1 MSILIKSL
9 IQTAVF
15 MICARA
21 MVQLRPKGDYEKY
34 LKLLVSLM
42 ILSQITFALTGLW
55 KGGGEQEKQLEAL
68 EQQLSESLSKAGSLT
83 GEAQRKVEELTMGQI
98 REALAQEEKKKQE
111 EEKSEGQNTESEQ
124 GDAKTQ
130 GAAQKQEG
138 QEMTAN
144 KEKAEEQNLE
154 EKQLPEVQMAE
165 EQAAKQEEI
174 PLQKQSQTEQQSK
187 NKEKQTRIT
196 IKIEPIK
203 VGEEP

>member
-1 MSILIKSL
+1 VSILIKSL

-68 EQQLSESLSKAGSLT
+68 EQQLSESLSKADSLT

-98 REALAQEEKKKQE
+98 REALAQEEKKK
-111 EEKSEGQNTESEQ
+111 
-124 GDAKTQ
+124 
-130 GAAQKQEG
+130 
-138 QEMTAN
+138 
-144 KEKAEEQNLE
+144 
-154 EKQLPEVQMAE
+154 
-165 EQAAKQEEI
+165 QAAKQEEI

>member
-98 REALAQEEKKKQE
+98 REALAQEEKKKQ
-111 EEKSEGQNTESEQ
+111 
-124 GDAKTQ
+124 
-130 GAAQKQEG
+130 
-138 QEMTAN
+138 
-144 KEKAEEQNLE
+144 
-154 EKQLPEVQMAE
+154 
-165 EQAAKQEEI
+165 AAKQEEI

-196 IKIEPIK
+196 IKVEPIK

>member
-42 ILSQITFALTGLW
+42 ILSQIAFALTGLW

-68 EQQLSESLSKAGSLT
+68 EQQLTESLSKAGSLT

-98 REALAQEEKKKQE
+98 REALAQEEKEKQE
-111 EEKSEGQNTESEQ
+111 EEISEGQNIESEQ
-124 GDAKTQ
+124 DGAKTQ
-130 GAAQKQEG
+130 IVAQKKQEG
-138 QEMTAN
+138 QEQAEQKGTNEN
-144 KEKAEEQNLE
+144 KEAQ
-154 EKQLPEVQMAE
+154 
-165 EQAAKQEEI
+165 
-174 PLQKQSQTEQQSK
+174 
-187 NKEKQTRIT
+187 IT
-196 IKIEPIK
+196 IRIEPIK

>member
-15 MICARA
+15 MICART

-98 REALAQEEKKKQE
+98 REALAQEEKKKQ
-111 EEKSEGQNTESEQ
+111 S
-124 GDAKTQ
+124 
-130 GAAQKQEG
+130 
-138 QEMTAN
+138 
-144 KEKAEEQNLE
+144 
-154 EKQLPEVQMAE
+154 
-165 EQAAKQEEI
+165 AKQEEI
-174 PLQKQSQTEQQSK
+174 PLQKQSQTEQQSN

>member
-68 EQQLSESLSKAGSLT
+68 EQQLSESLSKADSLA

-98 REALAQEEKKKQE
+98 REALAQEEKKK
-111 EEKSEGQNTESEQ
+111 
-124 GDAKTQ
+124 
-130 GAAQKQEG
+130 
-138 QEMTAN
+138 
-144 KEKAEEQNLE
+144 
-154 EKQLPEVQMAE
+154 
-165 EQAAKQEEI
+165 QAAKQEEI

>member
-68 EQQLSESLSKAGSLT
+68 EQQLSESLSNADSLA

-98 REALAQEEKKKQE
+98 REALAQEEKKK
-111 EEKSEGQNTESEQ
+111 
-124 GDAKTQ
+124 
-130 GAAQKQEG
+130 
-138 QEMTAN
+138 
-144 KEKAEEQNLE
+144 
-154 EKQLPEVQMAE
+154 
-165 EQAAKQEEI
+165 QAAKQEEI

-196 IKIEPIK
+196 IKVEPIK

>member
-68 EQQLSESLSKAGSLT
+68 EQQLSESLSKADSLA

-98 REALAQEEKKKQE
+98 REALAQEEKKK
-111 EEKSEGQNTESEQ
+111 
-124 GDAKTQ
+124 
-130 GAAQKQEG
+130 
-138 QEMTAN
+138 
-144 KEKAEEQNLE
+144 
-154 EKQLPEVQMAE
+154 
-165 EQAAKQEEI
+165 QAAKQEEI

-196 IKIEPIK
+196 IKVEPIK

>member
-98 REALAQEEKKKQE
+98 REALAQEEKKKQ
-111 EEKSEGQNTESEQ
+111 
-124 GDAKTQ
+124 
-130 GAAQKQEG
+130 
-138 QEMTAN
+138 
-144 KEKAEEQNLE
+144 
-154 EKQLPEVQMAE
+154 
-165 EQAAKQEEI
+165 AAKQEEI
-174 PLQKQSQTEQQSK
+174 PLQKQSQTEQQSN

-196 IKIEPIK
+196 IKVEPIK

>member
-55 KGGGEQEKQLEAL
+55 KGGGEQEKQLEDL

-98 REALAQEEKKKQE
+98 REALAQEEKKKQ
-111 EEKSEGQNTESEQ
+111 
-124 GDAKTQ
+124 
-130 GAAQKQEG
+130 
-138 QEMTAN
+138 
-144 KEKAEEQNLE
+144 
-154 EKQLPEVQMAE
+154 
-165 EQAAKQEEI
+165 AAKQEEI

-196 IKIEPIK
+196 IKVEPIK

>member
-83 GEAQRKVEELTMGQI
+83 EEAQRKVEELTMGQI
-98 REALAQEEKKKQE
+98 REALAQEEKKK
-111 EEKSEGQNTESEQ
+111 
-124 GDAKTQ
+124 
-130 GAAQKQEG
+130 
-138 QEMTAN
+138 
-144 KEKAEEQNLE
+144 
-154 EKQLPEVQMAE
+154 
-165 EQAAKQEEI
+165 QAAKQEEI

>member
-68 EQQLSESLSKAGSLT
+68 ERQLIENLSNADSLT
-83 GEAQRKVEELTMGQI
+83 GEAQRKVEALTMGQI
-98 REALAQEEKKKQE
+98 RDALAQEEKKKQE
-111 EEKSEGQNTESEQ
+111 GQDTESEQ
-124 GDAKTQ
+124 GDAKIQ
-130 GAAQKQEG
+130 VEAQKQEG
-138 QEMTAN
+138 QKMAEK
-144 KEKAEEQNLE
+144 KEKTEEQ
-154 EKQLPEVQMAE
+154 QLSEVQMAE
-165 EQAAKQEEI
+165 EQAAKQEET
-174 PLQKQSQTEQQSK
+174 PLQKQPQTEQQSK
-187 NKEKQTRIT
+187 NKEEQAQIT

>member
-83 GEAQRKVEELTMGQI
+83 EEAQRKVEELTMGQI
-98 REALAQEEKKKQE
+98 REALAQEEKKKQ
-111 EEKSEGQNTESEQ
+111 
-124 GDAKTQ
+124 
-130 GAAQKQEG
+130 
-138 QEMTAN
+138 
-144 KEKAEEQNLE
+144 
-154 EKQLPEVQMAE
+154 
-165 EQAAKQEEI
+165 AAKQEEI
-174 PLQKQSQTEQQSK
+174 PLQKQSQTEQQSN

-196 IKIEPIK
+196 IKVEPIK

>member
-68 EQQLSESLSKAGSLT
+68 EQQLSESLSKAG
-83 GEAQRKVEELTMGQI
+83 A
-98 REALAQEEKKKQE
+98 
-111 EEKSEGQNTESEQ
+111 
-124 GDAKTQ
+124 
-130 GAAQKQEG
+130 
-138 QEMTAN
+138 
-144 KEKAEEQNLE
+144 
-154 EKQLPEVQMAE
+154 
-165 EQAAKQEEI
+165 
-174 PLQKQSQTEQQSK
+174 
-187 NKEKQTRIT
+187 
-196 IKIEPIK
+196 
-203 VGEEP
+203 

>member
-68 EQQLSESLSKAGSLT
+68 EQQLSESLSKADSLT

-98 REALAQEEKKKQE
+98 REALAQEEKKK
-111 EEKSEGQNTESEQ
+111 
-124 GDAKTQ
+124 
-130 GAAQKQEG
+130 
-138 QEMTAN
+138 
-144 KEKAEEQNLE
+144 
-154 EKQLPEVQMAE
+154 
-165 EQAAKQEEI
+165 QAAKQEEI

>member
-15 MICARA
+15 IICARA

-111 EEKSEGQNTESEQ
+111 EEKQLSE
-124 GDAKTQ
+124 
-130 GAAQKQEG
+130 AQI
-138 QEMTAN
+138 
-144 KEKAEEQNLE
+144 
-154 EKQLPEVQMAE
+154 AE
-165 EQAAKQEEI
+165 EQAAKQEETS
-174 PLQKQSQTEQQSK
+174 LQEQAQTEQQSK
-187 NKEKQTRIT
+187 NKEKQPQIT

-203 VGEEP
+203 VGEDP